1 MIGKN
6 ILPRRDFLR
15 NAAMLAG
22 AGVTAPLWAA
32 MKYDR
37 DAVLRYFRARA
48 KETDARVKAGREWRT
63 NFERD
68 AAGGRLAFRG
78 FRGTYEVE
86 ATSNRRTVK
95 RQFAVGNAALGP
107 VEIVVA

>member
-48 KETDARVKAGREWRT
+48 KETDARVKARVAHQLRARRGRR
-63 NFERD
+63 
-68 AAGGRLAFRG
+68 AAGVPRLPRN
-78 FRGTYEVE
+78 V
-86 ATSNRRTVK
+86 
-95 RQFAVGNAALGP
+95 
-107 VEIVVA
+107 

>member
-32 MKYDR
+32 MR
-37 DAVLRYFRARA
+37 QGCCAAVLPRS
-48 KETDARVKAGREWRT
+48 REG
-63 NFERD
+63 D
-68 AAGGRLAFRG
+68 
-78 FRGTYEVE
+78 
-86 ATSNRRTVK
+86 
-95 RQFAVGNAALGP
+95 
-107 VEIVVA
+107 